1 MPFDPNDSALR
12 EQLLPDHPLVK
23 KSFIA
28 FTPSIEW
35 AYQQIRDLIW
45 LSAPSMYFNS
55 VPRMGKTHCAKALVD
70 VIRSEFPDRYVVL
83 VSADIAG
90 SEGIMKTIAGRIG
103 LFMKARENLVSIRE
117 KVLTHISCELS
128 SINGNHFVLLVDE
141 MQCLKIQD
149 YQQLQVLQNRLS
161 IDGINMTNVGFAQT
175 DINSVRSSLILGEN
189 TAVVAR
195 FLSERVDFL
204 GCQNSSWLT
213 ETLRGFD
220 EDLIYPPDSKCS
232 YTNFFLP
239 QAYSNGFRLNH
250 SADLIFAR
258 AKNCIGKSV
267 KSEIPTAHLFAAL
280 GYMMIAARAQDTC
293 DFELT
298 NKMVDTALTKSG
310 MANFAKLMGGQ
321 YE

>member
-1 MPFDPNDSALR
+1 MPFDPNDSDLR

-55 VPRMGKTHCAKALVD
+55 VPRMGKTQCAKALVD

-83 VSADIAG
+83 VSADVAG
-90 SEGIMKTIAGRIG
+90 LEGIMKTIAGRIG
-103 LFMKARENLVSIRE
+103 LFMKTRENLISIRE
-117 KVLTHISCELS
+117 KILTHISCELA
-128 SINGNHFVLLVDE
+128 SINGCHFVLLVDE

-149 YQQLQVLQNRLS
+149 YKQLQVLQNRLS

-175 DINSVRSSLILGEN
+175 DINSVRSSLILGED

-204 GCQNSSWLT
+204 GCKDSSWLT

-220 EDLIYPPDSKCS
+220 EDLIYPADSACS

-239 QAYSNGFRLNH
+239 RAYSNGFRLNH
-250 SADLIFAR
+250 SADLIFTR
-258 AKNCIGKSV
+258 ANNCIVKSA
-267 KSEIPTAHLFAAL
+267 KSEIPIAHLFAAL
-280 GYMMIAARAQDTC
+280 GYMMIGIRSQDAC
-293 DFELT
+293 EFQLT
-298 NKMVDTALTKSG
+298 EKMVDAALVKSG
-310 MANFAKLMGGQ
+310 MANFSKLMGGQ